1 MFDLFKKKLKY
12 INTPKG
18 KPKCVQTVNFI
29 GKGKI
34 ECGKKVQFG
43 YFPSPDFDMK
53 SYIEARKKS
62 AQIYIGNNTII
73 NNHSSI
79 ICNSTKIEIGKNC
92 IIGINF
98 QCYDS
103 DFHNLSASGREKHE
117 PFKDYPVKIGDNV
130 FIGNNVIIL
139 KGVTIGDN
147 SVIGAGS
154 VVTKSFENNSIIAG
168 NPAVFIKNV
177 D

>member
-12 INTPKG
+12 LNTPKG
-18 KPKCVQTVNFI
+18 KPKCIQTVNFT
-29 GKGKI
+29 GKGRI

-53 SYIEARKKS
+53 SYIEARKKT
-62 AQIYIGNNTII
+62 AHIYIGDNTVI

-79 ICNSTKIEIGKNC
+79 ICNSTKIEIGKKC

-98 QCYDS
+98 QCYDN
-103 DFHNLSASGREKHE
+103 DFHNLSATGREKHE

-130 FIGNNVIIL
+130 IIL

-147 SVIGAGS
+147 SVIGASS
-154 VVTKSFENNSIIAG
+154 VVTKSCENNSIIAG
-168 NPAVFIKNV
+168 NPAVFIKNIN
-177 D
+177 

>member
-1 MFDLFKKKLKY
+1 MFDIFKKFKY
-12 INTPKG
+12 FNFPSG
-18 KPKCVQTVNFI
+18 KPKCVQPVDFV

-43 YFPSPDFDMK
+43 YFPSPDFHNR
-53 SYIEARKKS
+53 SYIEARRKT
-62 AQIYIGNNTII
+62 AHIMINDNTVI

-79 ICNSTKIEIGKNC
+79 ICNSTKIEIGKKC

-103 DFHNLSASGREKHE
+103 DFHNISAAGRMKHE
-117 PFKDYPVKIGDNV
+117 PFLDMPIKIGDNV

-154 VVTKSFENNSIIAG
+154 VVTKSCDNNSIIAG
-168 NPAVFIKNV
+168 NPAVFIKII